1 MHSQVIIIISITTLI
16 ISGMISLIILTYI
29 FIESKKDNK
38 VTYFII
44 LQAIIIIGSFLY
56 ILELLSPNFTTM
68 WTLRK
73 IQYFNACFISI
84 VFLLFSYAY
93 TQEKRLKTKYV
104 ILLFIPHT
112 LCLISVIT
120 NEYHYIF
127 YKKISMEQTEYGII
141 CFLHILISYAYIL
154 LGLYFFLKCK
164 KKCSIQQK
172 TIVIVAT
179 LIPLITHLIYINN
192 TNHFQIVITHLILP
206 LSSITIGIGILKY
219 HVLHLSPYIMNNLF
233 DSVQD
238 SILVINENNKIEDY
252 NKKLLRTFSINVNKC
267 DSFKDFIDIVSC
279 IVKEEKMINEINN
292 MVYSNAE
299 NKSGELI
306 VEMNNIE
313 MVLSYRISNVF
324 NKDRTKK
331 ATIIIF
337 DDITN
342 FKHLVQKIERKNEE
356 LEVANKKLN
365 NHLKNIEL
373 LTIERERSKLMIE
386 INNTIGNTITELL
399 ALLEICNLF
408 ITRNKNT
415 DEITAIIDDALVR
428 ARNGLNEIRS
438 SVKKYKKV
446 EGAV

>member
-1 MHSQVIIIISITTLI
+1 MQSQVIIIISITTLI
-16 ISGMISLIILTYI
+16 ISGTISLIISTYI
-29 FIESKKDNK
+29 FIESKRDKK

-56 ILELLSPNFTTM
+56 ILELLSPNFTIM

-84 VFLLFSYAY
+84 VFLLFSYVY
-93 TQEKRLKTKYV
+93 TQEKSLKTKFV
-104 ILLFIPHT
+104 ILLFIPHI

-120 NEYHYIF
+120 NECHYLF
-127 YKKISMEQTEYGII
+127 YKKISMEHTEYGVI
-141 CFLHILISYAYIL
+141 CILHILISYIYIL
-154 LGLYFFLKCK
+154 LGVYFFLKCK
-164 KKCSIQQK
+164 KCFIQQK
-172 TIVIVAT
+172 TIVIVAI

-192 TNHFQIVITHLILP
+192 TNDFEIVITHLILP
-206 LSSITIGIGILKY
+206 ISSIIISIGILKY

-252 NKKLLRTFSINVNKC
+252 NKNLLRTFSINVNKC
-267 DSFKDFIDIVSC
+267 DSFKEFIDIISC

-292 MVYSNAE
+292 VVYSNTE

-306 VEMNNIE
+306 VEINNNE
-313 MVLSYRISNVF
+313 VVLSYRISNVF
-324 NKDRTKK
+324 NKDKTKK

-337 DDITN
+337 DDITY
-342 FKHLVQKIERKNEE
+342 FKHLVEKIERKNQE
-356 LEVANKKLN
+356 LEIANKKLN

-408 ITRNKNT
+408 ITRDKNR

-438 SVKKYKKV
+438 SVYKYKKV